1 MKSKPLLCV
10 SSSLNPVRSW
20 CHAEDSCQF
29 FMTSEPKRGKPN
41 NIHRQESLE
50 NGRKIIALQELLLT
64 NFVITFKNAC
74 NYALLFF
81 TLEVEGMKQEKKW

>member
-1 MKSKPLLCV
+1 
-10 SSSLNPVRSW
+10 
-20 CHAEDSCQF
+20 
-29 FMTSEPKRGKPN
+29 
-41 NIHRQESLE
+41 LE